1 MPNINNILDQHV
13 IFQCECIDRM
23 YLNAYIPILQLP
35 GQMVTFLVKHRGQT
49 IPSPALLGQITKK
62 FVTAVENFAHE
73 QSIPIVHF
81 QKGQRKEDIARP
93 YFEQYGNREGV
104 VLIGI
109 SQEKAMAFRACR
121 PKRSAN
127 GIPHFDFTRASVC
140 VNHYYFYILDHD
152 FGPTFIKLC
161 SYAPFAGRVWLN
173 GHEWVKRQLGKRSIP
188 FTGLDNCLLNA
199 SDPTLVQQVC
209 DSLSATH
216 VEAFF
221 HRWMAVIP
229 QPLTQ
234 DDHDAGYRYHLSI
247 FQFEVSFTQVFDRP
261 LSGRQFFEE
270 AIRDHIDLGR
280 PNSIQLIFG
289 RHITSRT
296 PGRFRTRVLTAEV
309 DPSLHLDY
317 KRSGIKQYYKQGR
330 ALRTETT
337 INDPRDFGI
346 GRSLS
351 HLAELRTIG
360 REANR
365 RLLDAQRMSQH
376 CAPSTYAFQQVIL
389 PSIIDGQRT
398 PGLRFGDPR
407 VMALFSSLCQFCHL
421 ADGFTNASLRPLVAA
436 HLADPTYNTHQMTY
450 DLRRLRRKGFIRR
463 LPNRHR
469 YVVTPQGRRLSFFF
483 AKTYTRILEPGLPQ
497 LDPSIP
503 STLPLAQ
510 SWLRFDHALTSFVK
524 QANLTPLK
532 T

>member
-1 MPNINNILDQHV
+1 
-13 IFQCECIDRM
+13 M
-23 YLNAYIPILQLP
+23 YLNAYIPTLQLP

-62 FVTAVENFAHE
+62 FVTAVENFAQK
-73 QSIPIVHF
+73 QSIPIIHF
-81 QKGQRKEDIARP
+81 QKGQRKEDVARP
-93 YFEQYGNREGV
+93 YFEQYGKSEGV

-109 SQEKAMAFRACR
+109 AQEKAMAFRAYP
-121 PKRSAN
+121 PKRSPN
-127 GIPHFDFTRASVC
+127 GIPHYDFTRASVC
-140 VNHYYFYILDHD
+140 VNHYYFYILDRD
-152 FGPTFIKLC
+152 FGPAFIKLC

-173 GHEWVKRQLGKRSIP
+173 GHEWVKHQLGKKGIP
-188 FTGLDNCLLNA
+188 FTGLDNCLLSA
-199 SDPTLVQQVC
+199 ADPTLVQQVC
-209 DSLSATH
+209 DSLSTNH

-221 HRWMAVIP
+221 HRWMVVIP

-234 DDHDAGYRYHLSI
+234 DDYDAGYRHHLSI
-247 FQFEVSFTQVFDRP
+247 FQFEVSLTQVFDRP

-289 RHITSRT
+289 RRITSRT

-309 DPSLHLDY
+309 DPSLYLDY
-317 KRSGIKQYYKQGR
+317 KRSGIKQYFKQGR

-365 RLLDAQRMSQH
+365 RLLDAQRMSQN
-376 CAPSTYAFQQVIL
+376 CAPNTYAFQQVIL
-389 PSIIDGQRT
+389 PSTIDGQRT

-421 ADGFTNASLRPLVAA
+421 PDGFSNASLRPLVSA
-436 HLADPTYNTHQMTY
+436 HLAQPNYSSHQMTY
-450 DLRRLRRKGFIRR
+450 DLRRLKRKGFIQR
-463 LPNRHR
+463 LPDSHH
-469 YVVTPQGRRLSFFF
+469 YIVTPHGRRLAFFF
-483 AKTYTRILEPGLPQ
+483 AKTYTRILEPGIHQ
-497 LDPSIP
+497 LQP
-503 STLPLAQ
+503 STFPVSPLAKT
-510 SWLRFDHALTSFVK
+510 WHHFDQALADFVK
-524 QANLTPLK
+524 HANLTP
-532 T
+532 